1 MGAKRLRATEGVRRI
16 AAGGRPSMEGNIY
29 SRLQTKIIA
38 LTLLVT
44 FTPLLLLGVIIYR
57 QFADM
62 YVDKIR
68 EQIRNR
74 SENQAAS
81 LDLFLKERTAILG
94 AIADTHSFQTMTNE
108 DNLARKLDVMNLR
121 AGAFVDLGVIDHTG
135 QQLAY
140 VGPYELTGKNYY
152 EQAWF
157 GEVMSKGL
165 YISDVY
171 MGFRKLPHF
180 IIAIRRQENQKSW
193 ILRATID
200 PDIFSRIVQAAH
212 IGRTGNAYL
221 LNEEGILQSKPRFG
235 GNILDKAPVDVSHFG
250 KQTMVFEQPGANS
263 RNLLLAGA
271 WLKNK
276 DWLLVI
282 SIDAESE
289 MAPLFATRNA
299 QILIIALGIIAIVLT
314 TVFTT
319 RMMIRQLVQSETR
332 MQELNAQLVQ
342 SDKLAAL
349 GKLAAGVAHEI
360 NNPLAVILQKTGWMQ
375 DLLDEEEF
383 RKSENLQE
391 FRTSIAKI
399 DEHVERARKVVH
411 NMLGYA
417 RRMEPRLEDVD
428 VNQTI
433 NQTVDILENFAR
445 ANTIDI
451 QTDLM
456 DSVPIIAGDQAQLQ
470 QVILNLI
477 RTPSTPS
484 ARTARCR
491 SRAGPTIPRSA
502 SSSPTPGRGSRKT
515 CRRRSSTRFSPPRA
529 PVKAPAWASGSAT
542 PSLKSW
548 EAASPCAAKRGK
560 EPSSRS
566 HCRSSDPKKNKPG
579 SGRLPVGPSTR
590 KRLPE
595 AECRTRIFWS
605 WMTRGIFSKP

>member
-1 MGAKRLRATEGVRRI
+1 
-16 AAGGRPSMEGNIY
+16 MEGNIY

-94 AIADTHSFQTMTNE
+94 AIADTHSFQAITDQ
-108 DNLARKLDVMNLR
+108 DNLARKLVVMNLR

-235 GNILDKAPVDVSHFG
+235 GNILDKAPVDVSLFG
-250 KQTMVFEQPGANS
+250 KQTMVFEQPGADA
-263 RNLLLAGA
+263 RKLLLSGA

-289 MAPLFATRNA
+289 MAPLFATRNT
-299 QILIIALGIIAIVLT
+299 QIIIISLGIIAIILT

-319 RMMIRQLVQSETR
+319 RLMIRQLVQTETQ

-360 NNPLAVILQKTGWMQ
+360 NNPLAVILQKTGWIQ

-399 DEHVERARKVVH
+399 EEHVERARKVVH

-433 NQTVDILENFAR
+433 NQTIDILENFAR

-477 RTPSTPS
+477 SNAIDAIGKEGTVSVK
-484 ARTARCR
+484 
-491 SRAGPTIPRSA
+491 SRADDSVIRVVIADTGPGIPENMQKKIFDPFFTTKSSGKGTGLGLWISYTIIEKLGGSLSLRSQA
-502 SSSPTPGRGSRKT
+502 
-515 CRRRSSTRFSPPRA
+515 
-529 PVKAPAWASGSAT
+529 
-542 PSLKSW
+542 
-548 EAASPCAAKRGK
+548 GK
-560 EPSSRS
+560 GAEFTITMPIVR
-566 HCRSSDPKKNKPG
+566 PEKK
-579 SGRLPVGPSTR
+579 
-590 KRLPE
+590 
-595 AECRTRIFWS
+595 
-605 WMTRGIFSKP
+605 

>member
-1 MGAKRLRATEGVRRI
+1 
-16 AAGGRPSMEGNIY
+16 MEGNIY
-29 SRLQTKIIA
+29 SRLQTKIIV

-62 YVDKIR
+62 YIDKIR

-94 AIADTHSFQTMTNE
+94 AIADTHSFQTMTDE
-108 DNLARKLDVMNLR
+108 DNLARKLVVMNLR

-221 LNEEGILQSKPRFG
+221 VNEEGILQSKPRFG
-235 GNILDKAPVDVSHFG
+235 GNILDKAPVDVSLFG
-250 KQTMVFEQPGANS
+250 KQTMVFEQAGADS
-263 RNLLLAGA
+263 RKLLFAGA
-271 WLKNK
+271 WLKNR

-289 MAPLFATRNA
+289 MAPLFATRNT
-299 QILIIALGIIAIVLT
+299 QILIISLGIIAIILT

-319 RMMIRQLVQSETR
+319 RLMIRQLVQTETR

-391 FRTSIAKI
+391 FRTSVAKI
-399 DEHVERARKVVH
+399 EEHVERARKVVH

-433 NQTVDILENFAR
+433 NQTIDILENFAR

-477 RTPSTPS
+477 SNAIDAIGKDGTVSVK
-484 ARTARCR
+484 
-491 SRAGPTIPRSA
+491 SRADDSVIRVVIADTGPGIPENMQKKIFDPFFTTKSSGKGTGLGLWISYTIIEKLGGSLTLRSQA
-502 SSSPTPGRGSRKT
+502 
-515 CRRRSSTRFSPPRA
+515 
-529 PVKAPAWASGSAT
+529 
-542 PSLKSW
+542 
-548 EAASPCAAKRGK
+548 GK
-560 EPSSRS
+560 GAEFTITLPIVR
-566 HCRSSDPKKNKPG
+566 PEKK
-579 SGRLPVGPSTR
+579 
-590 KRLPE
+590 
-595 AECRTRIFWS
+595 
-605 WMTRGIFSKP
+605 